1 MIEYSQMENQI
12 EEIKGKIDIVD
23 FIASFITLKKAGR
36 NFKAVCPFHQ
46 EKSPS
51 FVVSPERGIWHCFGA
66 CGEGG
71 DAIKFLMKWE
81 NITFIESLK
90 ELAKKTGVKLTLNKI
105 NIEDKIWQKKERYL
119 GMNQLATEFFH
130 YILKRTDFG
139 KKASQYLKDRAL
151 NQSIIDKFQL
161 GYSPSSWD
169 SLKLFLKKKKFEEE
183 EMLENGLLVK
193 SARGSYYDR
202 FRGRLMF
209 PLSDSRNNVLGFS
222 GRILSGGSE
231 KEVKYINT
239 PETPIYHK
247 RECLFGINLAIE
259 EIKKQKN
266 VFVVEGELDM
276 IMPYQ
281 NGYSNFVAI
290 KGTALTNEQLM
301 LLKHYT
307 DKITLMM
314 DADPAGIESIKRAIN
329 EAEKFDF
336 EVRVAIIDYAKDP
349 DEALKKDPAKFKK
362 LITKPIPIYDFLI
375 ETAQKKYPEE
385 SAFSKKKIAEEIV
398 PMIEKISNPIVRTF
412 YIKKLAIIL
421 EVSEM
426 IIENLISQLKRKKKQ
441 LTLNKIKY
449 NKPVEDS
456 RELTVDKYILSIV
469 FQSEDPKEIYRNFF
483 SVLKPK
489 YFLHPS
495 YEKISH
501 YFFDEIE
508 KNIKININQFGKS
521 LPEELQPIF
530 DEIFLFASADHNLSD
545 ASLDRLI
552 YEIKKYYFKR
562 EMKKLISEEDSVEK
576 KKRLREISEE
586 LKEVEK
592 KLISL

>member
-1 MIEYSQMENQI
+1 MENQI
-12 EEIKGKIDIVD
+12 EEIKKKIDIVE
-23 FIASFITLKKAGR
+23 FISSFITLKKAGR

-46 EKSPS
+46 EKTPS

-71 DAIKFLMKWE
+71 DVIKFLMKWE
-81 NITFIESLK
+81 NITFIEALK
-90 ELAKKTGVKLTLNKI
+90 ELAKKTGIKLTLSKI
-105 NIEDKIWQKKERYL
+105 SFEDKIWQKKEKYIA
-119 GMNQLATEFFH
+119 MNQLASEFFH
-130 YILKRTDFG
+130 YILNKTAFG
-139 KKASQYLKDRAL
+139 KKAGQYLKTRLL
-151 NQSIIDKFQL
+151 NQSIIDKFGL
-161 GYSPSSWD
+161 GYSPSSWN
-169 SLKLFLKKKKFEEE
+169 SLKLFLKKKKYEEE
-183 EMLENGLLVK
+183 EMMENGLLVR
-193 SARGSYYDR
+193 SERGSYYDR

-222 GRILSGGSE
+222 GRILDEKFE
-231 KEVKYINT
+231 KEAKYINT

-247 RECLFGINLAIE
+247 RETLFGINLAKE

-266 VFVVEGELDM
+266 VFIVEGELDV
-276 IMPYQ
+276 ITPYQ
-281 NGYSNFVAI
+281 HGFSNFVAV

-301 LLKHYT
+301 LLKRYT

-314 DADPAGIESIKRAIN
+314 DADPAGIESIKRGID

-336 EVRVAIIDYAKDP
+336 EVRVVTIDYAKDP
-349 DEALKKDPAKFKK
+349 DEALKKDQAQFKR
-362 LITKPIPIYDFLI
+362 LIAKPIPVYDFLI

-385 SAFSKKKIAEEIV
+385 SAFSRKKIGEEII

-412 YIKKLAIIL
+412 YIKKLAGIL
-421 EVSEM
+421 EVSEVTV
-426 IIENLISQLKRKKKQ
+426 ENLISQLRRKRKQ
-441 LTLNKIKY
+441 LSLNKIKY

-456 RELTVDKYILSIV
+456 RELTIDKYILSVV
-469 FQSEDPKEIYRNFF
+469 FQSEDPKEIYHKFFNF
-483 SVLKPK
+483 LKPE

-495 YEKISH
+495 YEKISRF
-501 YFFDEIE
+501 FFDEIE
-508 KNIKININQFGKS
+508 KNNKININQFGKN

-530 DEIFLFASADHNLSD
+530 DEIFLFASIDHNLSD

-562 EMKKLISEEDSVEK
+562 EIKKLLSEEESIEK
-576 KKRLREISEE
+576 KKQLKKISED

>member
-1 MIEYSQMENQI
+1 MENPI
-12 EEIKGKIDIVD
+12 EEIKKKIDIVE
-23 FIASFITLKKAGR
+23 FIGSFITLKKAGR

-46 EKSPS
+46 EKTPS

-66 CGEGG
+66 CGDGG
-71 DAIKFLMKWE
+71 DVIKFLMKWE
-81 NITFIESLK
+81 NITFIEALR
-90 ELAKKTGVKLTLNKI
+90 ELAKKTGIKLNKI
-105 NIEDKIWQKKERYL
+105 SFEDKIWQKKERYL
-119 GMNQLATEFFH
+119 GMNQLASEFFH
-130 YILKRTDFG
+130 YILNKTAFG
-139 KKASQYLKDRAL
+139 KKANQYLKDRAL

-169 SLKLFLKKKKFEEE
+169 SLKLFLKKKKYEEE
-183 EMLENGLLVK
+183 EMTENGLLIK
-193 SARGSYYDR
+193 NERGSYYDR

-209 PLSDSRNNVLGFS
+209 PLKDSRNNVLGFS
-222 GRILSGGSE
+222 GRILDEEFE
-231 KEVKYINT
+231 KEAKYINT

-247 RECLFGINLAIE
+247 RETLFGINLAKE
-259 EIKKQKN
+259 EIKNRQN
-266 VFVVEGELDM
+266 VFIVEGELDV
-276 IMPYQ
+276 ITPYQ
-281 NGYSNFVAI
+281 HGFSNFVAV

-301 LLKHYT
+301 LLKRYT

-314 DADPAGIESIKRAIN
+314 DADPAGIESIKRGID

-336 EVRVAIIDYAKDP
+336 EIRVVMIDYAKDP
-349 DEALKKDPAKFKK
+349 DEALKKDLAQFKK
-362 LITKPIPIYDFLI
+362 LIAKPIPIYDFLI

-385 SAFSKKKIAEEIV
+385 SAFAKKKIGEEVI
-398 PMIEKISNPIVRTF
+398 PMVEKISNPIVRTF
-412 YIKKLAIIL
+412 YIKKLAGIL
-421 EVSEM
+421 EVSE
-426 IIENLISQLKRKKKQ
+426 ITVENLISQLKRKKKQ
-441 LTLNKIKY
+441 LSLNKIKY

-456 RELTVDKYILSIV
+456 RELTIDKYILSVV
-469 FQSEDPKEIYRNFF
+469 FQSEDPKEIYYKFF
-483 SVLKPK
+483 NVLKPK

-501 YFFDEIE
+501 FFFDEIE
-508 KNIKININQFGKS
+508 KNKKVDINQFGKN

-530 DEIFLFASADHNLSD
+530 DEIFLFASIDHNLSD

-562 EMKKLISEEDSVEK
+562 EIKKLLSEEESVEK
-576 KKRLREISEE
+576 KKQLKKISED

>member
-1 MIEYSQMENQI
+1 MENPI
-12 EEIKGKIDIVD
+12 EEIKKKIDIVE
-23 FIASFITLKKAGR
+23 FISSFITLKKAGR

-66 CGEGG
+66 CGDGG
-71 DAIKFLMKWE
+71 DVIKFLMKWE
-81 NITFIESLK
+81 NITFIEALR
-90 ELAKKTGVKLTLNKI
+90 ELAKKTGIKLNKI
-105 NIEDKIWQKKERYL
+105 SFEDKIWQKKERYL
-119 GMNQLATEFFH
+119 GMNQLASEFFH
-130 YILKRTDFG
+130 YILNKTAFG

-151 NQSIIDKFQL
+151 NQSIVNKFQL

-169 SLKLFLKKKKFEEE
+169 SLKLFLKKKRFEEE
-183 EMLENGLLVK
+183 EMMENGLLVK
-193 SARGSYYDR
+193 SEKGSYYDR

-209 PLSDSRNNVLGFS
+209 PLKDSRSNVLGFS
-222 GRILSGGSE
+222 GRILDGSE
-231 KEVKYINT
+231 KEAKYVNT

-266 VFVVEGELDM
+266 VYIVEGELDM
-276 IMPYQ
+276 IMPFQ
-281 NGYSNFVAI
+281 QGYSNFVAV
-290 KGTALTNEQLM
+290 KGSVLTNEQLM
-301 LLKHYT
+301 LLKRYT

-314 DADPAGIESIKRAIN
+314 DADPAGIESIKRGID

-336 EVRVAIIDYAKDP
+336 EIRVVMIDYAKDP
-349 DEALKKDPAKFKK
+349 DEALKKDPAQFKK
-362 LITKPIPIYDFLI
+362 LIAKPIPIYDFLI

-385 SAFSKKKIAEEIV
+385 SAFAKKKIGEEVI
-398 PMIEKISNPIVRTF
+398 PMVEKISNPIVRTF
-412 YIKKLAIIL
+412 YIKKLAGIL
-421 EVSEM
+421 EVSEA

-441 LTLNKIKY
+441 LSLNKIKY

-456 RELTVDKYILSIV
+456 RELTIDKYILSVV
-469 FQSEDPKEIYRNFF
+469 FQSEDPKEIYHKFF
-483 SVLKPK
+483 NVLKPK

-495 YEKISH
+495 YEKISRF
-501 YFFDEIE
+501 FFDEIE
-508 KNIKININQFGKS
+508 KNKKVDINQFGKN
-521 LPEELQPIF
+521 LPDELRPIF
-530 DEIFLFASADHNLSD
+530 DEIFLFASIDHNLSD

-562 EMKKLISEEDSVEK
+562 EIKKLLSEEENVEK
-576 KKRLREISEE
+576 KKQLKKISED